1 MKVEWGKL
9 MVSQASLIY
18 ITEQIIFIILAIAFF
33 FGLYL
38 VSSYI
43 IKYLKR
49 NRHKRLLNSTEYL
62 PKEETQ
68 TLKQVFYL
76 MNSTEYLPKEET
88 QTLKQVFYLIIITL
102 CFVDILYS
110 LVFWSSDDFYRH
122 FIFYDLLVSLIACL
136 AIKKDT
142 LTEKIIIIFLIP
154 LSSLLHSTLDDPA
167 ILLVI
172 LLAVHF
178 IGLAYVIKVYYGK
191 FIHFTES
198 NGLGISILLLFGLVF
213 VSFIFTSFA
222 EGKNLLDS
230 LVMVSNAF
238 TSNGYA
244 VLGDTPI
251 GKLNSLFLVWGGYIL
266 SGVGTATLTTALL
279 SRHFN
284 KRFEELE
291 ELIKNNNDG
300 NTDDLKKDD

>member
-1 MKVEWGKL
+1 
-9 MVSQASLIY
+9 MVSETQLVYLAIQIIY
-18 ITEQIIFIILAIAFF
+18 IILGIAFF

-43 IKYLKR
+43 LKYLKR
-49 NRHKRLLNSTEYL
+49 NRHKRLL
-62 PKEETQ
+62 
-68 TLKQVFYL
+68 
-76 MNSTEYLPKEET
+76 NSTEYLPKEET

>member
-1 MKVEWGKL
+1 
-9 MVSQASLIY
+9 MVSQASLMY
-18 ITEQIIFIILAIAFF
+18 ITEQIIFIILAVVFF
-33 FGLYL
+33 FGLYFI
-38 VSSYI
+38 SSYI

-49 NRHKRLLNSTEYL
+49 NRHNRLLNA
-62 PKEETQ
+62 
-68 TLKQVFYL
+68 
-76 MNSTEYLPKEET
+76 TEYLPKEET

-110 LVFWSSDDFYRH
+110 FYRH
-122 FIFYDLLVSLIACL
+122 FIFYDTLVSLIACL

-142 LTEKIIIIFLIP
+142 TTEKIIMLFLIP

-167 ILLVI
+167 ILLLI
-172 LLAVHF
+172 LLTVHF
-178 IGLAYVIKVYYGK
+178 IGLAYVIKVYYSK

-291 ELIKNNNDG
+291 ELIKKNNINNNAESSD
-300 NTDDLKKDD
+300 NLKKDD

>member
-1 MKVEWGKL
+1 
-9 MVSQASLIY
+9 MVSETQLVYMAIQIIY
-18 ITEQIIFIILAIAFF
+18 IILGIAFF

-43 IKYLKR
+43 LKYLKR
-49 NRHKRLLNSTEYL
+49 NRHKRLL
-62 PKEETQ
+62 
-68 TLKQVFYL
+68 
-76 MNSTEYLPKEET
+76 NSTEYLPKEET

-122 FIFYDLLVSLIACL
+122 FIFYDVLVSLICCL

-142 LTEKIIIIFLIP
+142 LTEKIIMIFLIP

-251 GKLNSLFLVWGGYIL
+251 GKLNSLFLVWGGSIL

-291 ELIKNNNDG
+291 ELIKNNNDE
-300 NTDDLKKDD
+300 NADDLKKR

>member
-1 MKVEWGKL
+1 

-76 MNSTEYLPKEET
+76 
-88 QTLKQVFYLIIITL
+88 IIITL

-122 FIFYDLLVSLIACL
+122 FIFYDILVSLIACL

-142 LTEKIIIIFLIP
+142 LTEKIILIFLIP

-291 ELIKNNNDG
+291 ELIKNNNDE
-300 NTDDLKKDD
+300 NADDLKKR

>member
-1 MKVEWGKL
+1 

-49 NRHKRLLNSTEYL
+49 NRHKRLL
-62 PKEETQ
+62 
-68 TLKQVFYL
+68 
-76 MNSTEYLPKEET
+76 NSTEYLPKEET

-142 LTEKIIIIFLIP
+142 LTEKIIMVFLIP

-167 ILLVI
+167 ILLLI

-291 ELIKNNNDG
+291 ELIKNNNDE
-300 NTDDLKKDD
+300 NADDLKKR

>member
-1 MKVEWGKL
+1 
-9 MVSQASLIY
+9 MVSETQLAYMAIQIIY
-18 ITEQIIFIILAIAFF
+18 IILGIAFF

-43 IKYLKR
+43 LKYLKR
-49 NRHKRLLNSTEYL
+49 NRHKRLL
-62 PKEETQ
+62 
-68 TLKQVFYL
+68 
-76 MNSTEYLPKEET
+76 NSTEYLPKEET

-122 FIFYDLLVSLIACL
+122 FIFYDVLVSLICCL

-142 LTEKIIIIFLIP
+142 LTEKIIMIFLIP

-266 SGVGTATLTTALL
+266 SGVGTATLTAALL

-291 ELIKNNNDG
+291 ELIKNNNDE
-300 NTDDLKKDD
+300 NADDLKKDD

>member
-1 MKVEWGKL
+1 M
-9 MVSQASLIY
+9 
-18 ITEQIIFIILAIAFF
+18 
-33 FGLYL
+33 
-38 VSSYI
+38 
-43 IKYLKR
+43 
-49 NRHKRLLNSTEYL
+49 
-62 PKEETQ
+62 
-68 TLKQVFYL
+68 
-76 MNSTEYLPKEET
+76 PKEET

-110 LVFWSSDDFYRH
+110 LVFWASDDFYRH
-122 FIFYDLLVSLIACL
+122 FIFYDVLVSLIACL

-142 LTEKIIIIFLIP
+142 LTEKVIMVFLIP

-172 LLAVHF
+172 LLAIHF

-244 VLGDTPI
+244 VLGDSPL
-251 GKLNSLFLVWGGYIL
+251 GKLNSIFLVWGGYIL
-266 SGVGTATLTTALL
+266 SGVGTATLTTALV

-291 ELIKNNNDG
+291 EMIKNNNND
-300 NTDDLKKDD
+300 NDSEN

>member
-1 MKVEWGKL
+1 
-9 MVSQASLIY
+9 MVSETQLVYMAIQIIY
-18 ITEQIIFIILAIAFF
+18 IILGIAFF

-43 IKYLKR
+43 LKYLKR
-49 NRHKRLLNSTEYL
+49 NRHKRLL
-62 PKEETQ
+62 
-68 TLKQVFYL
+68 
-76 MNSTEYLPKEET
+76 NSTEYLPKEET

-122 FIFYDLLVSLIACL
+122 FIFYDVLVSLICCL

-142 LTEKIIIIFLIP
+142 LTEKIIMIFLIP

-266 SGVGTATLTTALL
+266 SGVGTATLTAALL

-291 ELIKNNNDG
+291 ELIKNNNDE
-300 NTDDLKKDD
+300 NADKLKKDD

>member
-1 MKVEWGKL
+1 
-9 MVSQASLIY
+9 MVSETQLVYMAIQIIY
-18 ITEQIIFIILAIAFF
+18 IILGIAFF

-43 IKYLKR
+43 LKYLKR
-49 NRHKRLLNSTEYL
+49 NRHKRLL
-62 PKEETQ
+62 
-68 TLKQVFYL
+68 
-76 MNSTEYLPKEET
+76 NSTEYLPKEET

-122 FIFYDLLVSLIACL
+122 FIFYDVLVSLICCL

-142 LTEKIIIIFLIP
+142 LTEKIIMIFLIP

-266 SGVGTATLTTALL
+266 SGVGTATLTAALL

-300 NTDDLKKDD
+300 NTDDLKKED

>member
-1 MKVEWGKL
+1 

-18 ITEQIIFIILAIAFF
+18 ITEQIIFIILAVAFF

-43 IKYLKR
+43 IKYLKK
-49 NRHKRLLNSTEYL
+49 NRHNRLLNAS
-62 PKEETQ
+62 
-68 TLKQVFYL
+68 
-76 MNSTEYLPKEET
+76 EYLPKEET

-110 LVFWSSDDFYRH
+110 IVFWASDDFYRH
-122 FIFYDLLVSLIACL
+122 FIFYDTLVSLIACL

-142 LTEKIIIIFLIP
+142 TTEKIIMLFLIP

-191 FIHFTES
+191 FIHYTES

-244 VLGDTPI
+244 VLGESPI
-251 GKLNSLFLVWGGYIL
+251 GKLNSILLVWGGYIL
-266 SGVGTATLTTALL
+266 SGVGTATLTAALV

-291 ELIKNNNDG
+291 ELIKKNNAEKSNDAD
-300 NTDDLKKDD
+300 NDA

>member
-1 MKVEWGKL
+1 
-9 MVSQASLIY
+9 MVSETQLVYMAIQIIY
-18 ITEQIIFIILAIAFF
+18 IILGIAFF

-43 IKYLKR
+43 LKYLKR
-49 NRHKRLLNSTEYL
+49 NRHKRLL
-62 PKEETQ
+62 
-68 TLKQVFYL
+68 
-76 MNSTEYLPKEET
+76 NSTEYLPKEET

-122 FIFYDLLVSLIACL
+122 FIFYDVLVSLIACL

-291 ELIKNNNDG
+291 ELIKNNNDE
-300 NTDDLKKDD
+300 NADDLKKDD

>member
-1 MKVEWGKL
+1 
-9 MVSQASLIY
+9 MVSETQLVYMAIQIIY
-18 ITEQIIFIILAIAFF
+18 IILGIAFF

-43 IKYLKR
+43 LKYLKR
-49 NRHKRLLNSTEYL
+49 NRHKRLL
-62 PKEETQ
+62 
-68 TLKQVFYL
+68 
-76 MNSTEYLPKEET
+76 NSTEYLPKEET

-122 FIFYDLLVSLIACL
+122 FIFYDVLVSLICCL

-142 LTEKIIIIFLIP
+142 LTEKIIMIFLIP

-266 SGVGTATLTTALL
+266 SGVGTATLT
-279 SRHFN
+279 
-284 KRFEELE
+284 
-291 ELIKNNNDG
+291 
-300 NTDDLKKDD
+300 

>member
-1 MKVEWGKL
+1 

-18 ITEQIIFIILAIAFF
+18 VTEQIIFIILAIAFF

-38 VSSYI
+38 ISSYI

-49 NRHKRLLNSTEYL
+49 NRHNRLLNA
-62 PKEETQ
+62 
-68 TLKQVFYL
+68 
-76 MNSTEYLPKEET
+76 TEYLPKEET

-110 LVFWSSDDFYRH
+110 IVFWASDDFYRH
-122 FIFYDLLVSLIACL
+122 FIFYDTIVSLIACL

-142 LTEKIIIIFLIP
+142 TTEKIIMVFLIP

-167 ILLVI
+167 ILLLI

-191 FIHFTES
+191 FIHYTES

-244 VLGDTPI
+244 VLGDSPI

-266 SGVGTATLTTALL
+266 SGVGTATLATALV

-284 KRFEELE
+284 KKFEELE
-291 ELIKNNNDG
+291 ELIKSNNINNNAESS
-300 NTDDLKKDD
+300 DDLKKDD

>member
-1 MKVEWGKL
+1 
-9 MVSQASLIY
+9 MVSETQLVYMAIQIIY
-18 ITEQIIFIILAIAFF
+18 IILGIAFF

-43 IKYLKR
+43 LKYLKR
-49 NRHKRLLNSTEYL
+49 NRHKRLL
-62 PKEETQ
+62 
-68 TLKQVFYL
+68 
-76 MNSTEYLPKEET
+76 NSTEYLPKEET

-266 SGVGTATLTTALL
+266 SGVGTATLTAALL

-291 ELIKNNNDG
+291 ELIKNNNDE
-300 NTDDLKKDD
+300 NADDLKKDD

>member
-1 MKVEWGKL
+1 
-9 MVSQASLIY
+9 MVSETQLVYMAIQIIY
-18 ITEQIIFIILAIAFF
+18 IILGIAFF

-43 IKYLKR
+43 LKYLKR
-49 NRHKRLLNSTEYL
+49 NRHKRLL
-62 PKEETQ
+62 
-68 TLKQVFYL
+68 
-76 MNSTEYLPKEET
+76 NSTEYLPKEET

-122 FIFYDLLVSLIACL
+122 FIFYDVLVSLICCL

-142 LTEKIIIIFLIP
+142 LTEKIIMIFLIP

-291 ELIKNNNDG
+291 ELIKKNNINNNAESS
-300 NTDDLKKDD
+300 DDLKKDD

>member
-1 MKVEWGKL
+1 
-9 MVSQASLIY
+9 MVSETQLAYMAIQIIY
-18 ITEQIIFIILAIAFF
+18 IILGIAFF

-43 IKYLKR
+43 LKYLKR
-49 NRHKRLLNSTEYL
+49 NRHKRLL
-62 PKEETQ
+62 
-68 TLKQVFYL
+68 
-76 MNSTEYLPKEET
+76 NSTEYLPKEET

-122 FIFYDLLVSLIACL
+122 FIFYDVLVSLIGCL

-154 LSSLLHSTLDDPA
+154 LSSLLHSTIDDPA